1 MNTVLREAIPE
12 ALLIQGAPNNPS
24 STMEMHPLKSPA
36 STSKQS
42 TSSQK
47 PKSPPNDGIPT
58 ATEPEPPRGSP
69 SRNVSIAKSITVIIT
84 LAGINF
90 LNTMGSGILIAALP
104 RIAQDVGLD
113 ESLILWPAAVYNLAA
128 GCLLLIFGA
137 VADVVGAKLM
147 WLTGSYLCVV
157 FTVAVGLSRTGI
169 QIILFRTAVGISISA
184 CLPTAMAFITK
195 TFPKGGWR
203 NVAFSMNGIGFPL
216 GYALGL
222 VLGGIFTD
230 TIGWRWAYYLMAI
243 INFALSTAAVWSL
256 PSIHQPS
263 EKKWTRRL
271 AEDIDWIGAAI
282 MSAALGLLLYV
293 LAMTTSSYTK
303 IADPTN
309 IALLAVAVAL
319 LVAFPVWK
327 NFQTKRGRP
336 VLIPNRLWRNAAFT
350 SICVSIFLC
359 WASLNAIQYFIML
372 YFQKVQGISALQSS
386 LRFLPHVVMGTLV
399 NIAAAWLVSRIKV
412 QTLGAVSAV
421 ITAAAPILMATVSLD
436 GNYWFA
442 PFWAMVL
449 SPVNADALFTVSNL
463 IVSDAFP
470 ADVQSLAGGVFSEIG
485 QIGNAVGLAVTA
497 AIAASVT
504 EHSAVVRD
512 DAREA
517 RMEGYR
523 AAFWT
528 IFAATVAV
536 LVIVVGGLRK
546 GGTVGKKDD

>member
-1 MNTVLREAIPE
+1 MNIALKDAMPE
-12 ALLIQGAPNNPS
+12 ALLVQAAPNNPS
-24 STMEMHPLKSPA
+24 STMEMLPLKSPA
-36 STSKQS
+36 SISKHS
-42 TSSQK
+42 TSSHK
-47 PKSPPNDGIPT
+47 SNSPPNNGFQT
-58 ATEPEPPRGSP
+58 ATDAEPPQGSP
-69 SRNVSIAKSITVIIT
+69 SRNVSVAKSITVIVT

-157 FTVAVGLSRTGI
+157 FTVAVGLSKTGI
-169 QIILFRTAVGISISA
+169 QIILFRTAVGVSISA

-230 TIGWRWAYYLMAI
+230 TIGWRWAYYMMAI

-256 PSIHQPS
+256 PSIHQPC

-271 AEDIDWIGAAI
+271 VEDIDWIGAVI
-282 MSAALGLLLYV
+282 MSVALGLLLYV

-319 LVAFPVWK
+319 LVAFPVWMS
-327 NFQTKRGRP
+327 FQTKRGRP
-336 VLIPNRLWRNAAFT
+336 ALIPNRLWRNAAFT

-463 IVSDAFP
+463 IISDAFP

-497 AIAASVT
+497 AIAASVM
-504 EHSAVVRD
+504 EHSAVVHV